1 MGTQLK
7 DPPVTTVEALQV
19 CSMAVGFC
27 TVADWWGN
35 EDELLRFYG
44 MVHLFNEIYHT
55 LFIIEALRDSSET
68 RNGRNILARIGQN

>member
-35 EDELLRFYG
+35 EDEFIRFYG
-44 MVHLFNEIYHT
+44 MVELFNRMLEM
-55 LFIIEALRDSSET
+55 LFIIEALGDSSET
-68 RNGRNILARIGQN
+68 RNGGDILARIGKN